1 MLEEYTIIQW
11 LAFFMIYSFFGWC
24 IESTLVSITKRKLVN
39 RGFLNGPILPLYGFG
54 SIVMLLSTLWIKD
67 NILLVFLFGTI
78 AATCLEYFTGATMEA
93 MLHIKYWDYSDKKF
107 NLHGYIC
114 LKSSLF
120 WGVLTVFLV
129 EVIQKPISNIVMN
142 IEVSILTITV
152 LIALCIATIDSIDS
166 FRKAFDL
173 QKLLDYQTHIRK
185 EISDITAK
193 LSAAKDNITGSLLDD
208 KTVKEGSGQEEWAK
222 NIEVNMEKLK
232 LDLEMA
238 KEKAVSLMTT
248 VFKRFPSATS
258 KRFNDA
264 LQDFKMHFYK

>member
-11 LAFFMIYSFFGWC
+11 LAFFMIYSFFGWF
-24 IESTLVSITKRKLVN
+24 IESTLVSISKKKLVN

-67 NILLVFLFGTI
+67 NIVFVYIFGTI

-120 WGVLTVFLV
+120 WGILTVFLV
-129 EVIQKPISNIVMN
+129 EVIHKPVAKTIVNMD
-142 IEVSILTITV
+142 VTVLTILV
-152 LIALCIATIDSIDS
+152 FVSLCIATIDSIDS

-173 QKLLDYQTHIRK
+173 QKLLAYQIRIRK
-185 EISDITAK
+185 ELSDITTK
-193 LSAAKDNITGSLLDD
+193 LSAIRDNITGSLLDD
-208 KTVKEGSGQEEWAK
+208 KTAKEGSTQEELAK
-222 NIEVNMEKLK
+222 NIEVYMDKLK
-232 LDLEMA
+232 LELEAA
-238 KEKAVSLMTT
+238 KEKAGSLMTT
-248 VFKRFPSATS
+248 VFKRFPTATS
-258 KRFNDA
+258 KRFNDV
-264 LQDFKMHFYK
+264 LQDFKTHFK

>member
-67 NILLVFLFGTI
+67 NILLVFIFGTI

-93 MLHIKYWDYSDKKF
+93 MLHIKYWDYSEKKF

-129 EVIQKPISNIVMN
+129 EVIQNPIANIIMN
-142 IEVSILTITV
+142 IDVSILTIVV

-185 EISDITAK
+185 ELSDITTK
-193 LSAAKDNITGSLLDD
+193 LSAARDNITDSLLDD

-222 NIEVNMEKLK
+222 NIEVNMDKLK

-238 KEKAVSLMTT
+238 KEKAGSLMTT

-264 LQDFKMHFYK
+264 LQDFKTHFYK

>member
-1 MLEEYTIIQW
+1 MLNEYTIIQW
-11 LAFFMIYSFFGWC
+11 FAFFMIYSFFGWC
-24 IESTLVSITKRKLVN
+24 IESTLVSITKKKLVN

-54 SIVMLLSTLWIKD
+54 SIVMLVSTLWIED
-67 NILLVFLFGTI
+67 NIVLVYIFGAV
-78 AATCLEYFTGATMEA
+78 AATGLEYFTGAAMEA
-93 MLHIKYWDYSDKKF
+93 MLHIKYWDYSHKKF

-129 EVIQKPISNIVMN
+129 EVIQKPVANIVTN
-142 IEVSILTITV
+142 IDVSILTIAV
-152 LIALCIATIDSIDS
+152 MISLCIATLDSIDS

-185 EISDITAK
+185 ELSDITTK
-193 LSAAKDNITGSLLDD
+193 LSAVRDNIADSLLDD
-208 KTVKEGSGQEEWAK
+208 KTVKEGSVQEELAK
-222 NIEVNMEKLK
+222 NIEVYMEKLK
-232 LDLEMA
+232 LELETA
-238 KEKAVSLMTT
+238 KEKAGSLMTT

-264 LQDFKMHFYK
+264 LQDFKTHFYK

>member
-24 IESTLVSITKRKLVN
+24 IESTLVSITKKKLVN

-67 NILLVFLFGTI
+67 NILLVFIFGTI

-120 WGVLTVFLV
+120 WGVLTVLLV
-129 EVIQKPISNIVMN
+129 EVIQKPIANIVMN
-142 IEVSILTITV
+142 TEVSILTIV
-152 LIALCIATIDSIDS
+152 VMIALCIATIDSIDS

-185 EISDITAK
+185 ELSDITTK
-193 LSAAKDNITGSLLDD
+193 LSAVRNNITDSLLDD
-208 KTVKEGSGQEEWAK
+208 IAAKEGPGQEEWAK
-222 NIEVNMEKLK
+222 NIEVNMDKLK

-264 LQDFKMHFYK
+264 LQDFKTHFYK